1 VSDKAGGT
9 PHRLQKTSISAPS
22 NVLFSFGVGVNF
34 NPLFNHFIWLSV
46 KFRFE
51 RFIILG

>member
-1 VSDKAGGT
+1 VLPTGFG
-9 PHRLQKTSISAPS
+9 RLQKTSISAPS
-22 NVLFSFGVGVNF
+22 NVLSSFGVGVNF
-34 NPLFNHFIWLSV
+34 DPFFNNFISLSV